1 MTEPI
6 DYEATQQSTAAVA
19 DAMSSALMGVN
30 SISKKLIDADEK
42 IERIY
47 HDFDKIAYFV
57 SFQGDSMPTTQPDST
72 TARPGGPRE
81 RRRTLT
87 GNCER
92 NGEKVA

>member
-6 DYEATQQSTAAVA
+6 DYDATQQSTAAVA

-57 SFQGDSMPTTQPDST
+57 QGDSIPTSQPDST
-72 TARPGGPRE
+72 TTRPGGPRE

-87 GNCER
+87 GNGMR
-92 NGEKVA
+92 K